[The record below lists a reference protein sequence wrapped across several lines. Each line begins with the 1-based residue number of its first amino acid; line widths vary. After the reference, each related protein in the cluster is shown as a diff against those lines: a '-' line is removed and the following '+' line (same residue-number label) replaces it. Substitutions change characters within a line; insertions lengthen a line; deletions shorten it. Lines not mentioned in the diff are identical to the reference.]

1 MPNDRRFIVKN
12 GLQAQNIAYVS
23 PNNSNTILATMLDS
37 DVLSFSGN
45 SGQLFSISDDM
56 TGVIFAVNDISG
68 VPSIEVDASGTIR
81 LAETVGNV
89 LIGTAT
95 DNGVDKLQIVG
106 SMNASVS
113 LKSPLLY
120 QAAQAAPSTPS
131 ADTFVMYVTASG
143 VSPNRE
149 VAYKVKNPAG
159 EEIIVSS
166 VLV

>member
-12 GLQAQNIAYVS
+12 GLQGQNIAFVS
-23 PNNSNTILATMLDS
+23 SDNNNQITLTMLDS

-56 TGVIFAVNDISG
+56 TGVIFSVNDISG
-68 VPSIEVDASGTIR
+68 VPSIEVNADGTIH
-81 LAETVGNV
+81 LAEATGNV
-89 LIGTAT
+89 LIGTT
-95 DNGVDKLQIVG
+95 TNGVDKLQIMG
-106 SMNASVS
+106 SVNASVS
-113 LKSPLLY
+113 LKSPQLF
-120 QAAQAAPSTPS
+120 QTAGPAPGTPN
-131 ADTFVMYVTASG
+131 ADTFVIYTTASG
-143 VSPNRE
+143 TSPNRE